1 MEFGNPGA
9 GNVALVIKG
18 SSSIT
23 TRNSKPTAAGIPFP
37 VQAQTKPNRGEGT
50 LRSIETST
58 LCLTTIV

>member
-37 VQAQTKPNRGEGT
+37 VQAQTKPNRGEAT
-50 LRSIETST
+50 LRSTDSSI
-58 LCLTTIV
+58 LYWTTTV